1 MLVSFGHSPRC
12 EDVSSAP
19 LHMRHILSS
28 RSAKRFAVPIC
39 LWTMAACGV
48 RMCPVSGTNAHTVYD
63 KGIVFPRH
71 ELPASHIEDQIL
83 ARTPEQPRANS
94 EEEESMME

>member
-1 MLVSFGHSPRC
+1 MTIGDGS
-12 EDVSSAP
+12 
-19 LHMRHILSS
+19 
-28 RSAKRFAVPIC
+28 
-39 LWTMAACGV
+39 
-48 RMCPVSGTNAHTVYD
+48 SGTNAHTVYD